1 MSKKP
6 KFSSKK
12 RSAMAHMRRRPNV
25 RIEDLDYR
33 NIEVLKKFVSEQG
46 KLLSRQYTGLPARFQ
61 RRLARA
67 IKRARNTL
75 LIK

>member
-1 MSKKP
+1 MSKKM
-6 KFSSKK
+6 KFSKKK
-12 RSAMAHMRRRPNV
+12 RSAFAHTRRRPNV

-46 KLLSRQYTGLPARFQ
+46 KMLSRQYTGLPARFQ
-61 RRLARA
+61 RRMARA
-67 IKRARNTL
+67 IKRARNAL

>member
-6 KFSSKK
+6 KFSKRK
-12 RSAMAHMRRRPNV
+12 RSASAHSRRRPNV
-25 RIEDLDYR
+25 RLQDLDYR

-46 KLLSRQYTGLPARFQ
+46 KILARQYTGLPARFQ
-61 RRLARA
+61 RRMAKA
-67 IKRARNTL
+67 IKRARNML

>member
-1 MSKKP
+1 MAKKI
-6 KFSSKK
+6 KFSTRK
-12 RSAMAHMRRRPNV
+12 RSSSLNRRRPNV

-46 KLLSRQYTGLPARFQ
+46 KILRRQYTGLPTKFQ
-61 RRLARA
+61 RRMAKA
-67 IKRARNTL
+67 IKRARNVL